1 MQVFNVETS
10 AELVNTALK
19 AEKASTKP
27 PKTDVFVEAKRNRK
41 PLSLN
46 LIYALYF
53 SYSINILAV
62 IISCMSLP
70 V

>member
-1 MQVFNVETS
+1 MCSFYFLILHHYMDMT
-10 AELVNTALK
+10 
-19 AEKASTKP
+19 
-27 PKTDVFVEAKRNRK
+27 NRK
-41 PLSLN
+41 PFSLN
-46 LIYALYF
+46 LICLYF

>member
-1 MQVFNVETS
+1 MKRY
-10 AELVNTALK
+10 AMDKLVYWKN
-19 AEKASTKP
+19 
-27 PKTDVFVEAKRNRK
+27 KRNRK
-41 PLSLN
+41 PFSLN

>member
-19 AEKASTKP
+19 VEKASTKP

-41 PLSLN
+41 PFSLN
-46 LIYALYF
+46 LICFNF